1 MSLGNAHQCVAD
13 CCSSRR
19 LSIGCVLV
27 TLPSVLILDEPTSGL
42 GQYIH
47 RLGFRFETDGLDA
60 FTSYL
65 LLLTLSQLARRGR
78 TIILSIHAPRS
89 DAFDIFDRIALLSK
103 GQIVYSGLRRDCLAW
118 FADLSHHVEKG
129 VNPLGKR
136 PLVRCI
142 TALTLGRLFDR
153 RVNGG

>member
-1 MSLGNAHQCVAD
+1 MLTNCP
-13 CCSSRR
+13 RR

-42 GQYIH
+42 GQCP
-47 RLGFRFETDGLDA
+47 LPEPDVGADNSDA

-118 FADLSHHVEKG
+118 FADLGHHVEKG
-129 VNPLGKR
+129 VNPLGKH
-136 PLVRCI
+136 PFLTHLVR
-142 TALTLGRLFDR
+142 ADMGRFPD
-153 RVNGG
+153 